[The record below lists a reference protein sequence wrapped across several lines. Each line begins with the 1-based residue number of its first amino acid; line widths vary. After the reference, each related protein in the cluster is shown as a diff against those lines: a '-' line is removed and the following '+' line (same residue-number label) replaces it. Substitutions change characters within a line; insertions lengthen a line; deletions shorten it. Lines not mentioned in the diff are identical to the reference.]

1 MPHLSTVP
9 FPFGHGSSRLRCVS
23 DQESELDGPLLSQ
36 MEVAAAIALALAITI
51 ACLFLISPL
60 AAISTGALAALM
72 ALITLSDFKHF
83 IIPNEFSLP
92 AIPLGVAANVMVFNA
107 DDWMAGLTESLLGVV
122 LAAGSFYLLRAVW
135 YRWRGVD
142 GLGMGD
148 VKLAGVAGAWLGPAL
163 LASACLAAALAGLV
177 TVVVMMLIPGRRVRL
192 SDHIPFGC
200 FIAPVILLFWMLRVF
215 AGVPF
220 W

>member
-1 MPHLSTVP
+1 MYLGPHRRRQT
-9 FPFGHGSSRLRCVS
+9 
-23 DQESELDGPLLSQ
+23 PL
-36 MEVAAAIALALAITI
+36 AAAIALALAITI

-107 DDWMAGLTESLLGVV
+107 DDWMAGLTASLLGVV

-200 FIAPVILLFWMLRVF
+200 FIAPVILMFWMLRVF